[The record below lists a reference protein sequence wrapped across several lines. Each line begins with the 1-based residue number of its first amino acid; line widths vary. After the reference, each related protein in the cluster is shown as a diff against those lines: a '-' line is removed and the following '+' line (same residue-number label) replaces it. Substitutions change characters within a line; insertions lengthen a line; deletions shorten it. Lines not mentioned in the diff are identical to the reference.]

1 MSRRLLGTCLG
12 LAGLILG
19 LSHPAHVSAKP
30 PDLPI
35 ILEDVFAT
43 PVNPDAVSAE
53 GCFSGLVDKESELH
67 WFLRI
72 QPASTLRNQSCF
84 STGFVDTEAVVL
96 PPDAAP
102 EKRPLVSHEA
112 QRTLASCLLVGV
124 HPSLGLIPTS
134 PLVEEYAERK
144 VVVDFLGGQVLR
156 IPVEPSIPACGSGIG
171 NVGSFLPVCNSDTI
185 EVLPPVCFLWHSE
198 PGNGVGVGAKTE
210 CPSTST
216 ETTMEGSCP
225 WMRHHFGTTSVA
237 PVADP
242 VVTRDVLANLECLL
256 EAEELLQVAQRLLNR
271 GMPKEAVQCYEMVS
285 KMCPGSWLD
294 ETARAVCGR
303 FGKGDSEEC
312 EPGKTDF
319 WLSSAEVLSKPAVCE
334 PGVNE
339 EVTGLIK
346 ACRLAVEMGRYQK
359 AIDLVRE
366 AYALDAQRVVS
377 DPVLHTLH
385 EVACDTLEHCVPCAV
400 LGHVFGCKF
409 IETGLPDTPAATAKE
424 KRNCSCI
431 SIELKADSTPGNDE
445 SCEPWGVSDEVSQ
458 EEPVGQAKGKG
469 NSGCCCSTSPG
480 VAKAGG
486 EAGGEQVQCPIFF
499 TVSPCMPCCPAA
511 NNQGGQVGVQVLF
524 VPAGMEV
531 HSKPKVTKKTCPA
544 CCAGQTTC
552 CKEPMV
558 RVSIPD
564 VELVGDQVRVGWQV
578 LVGSWTCQIR
588 YDRSGLS
595 VQTQTIP
602 CGK

>member
-1 MSRRLLGTCLG
+1 

-35 ILEDVFAT
+35 ILEDVFAQ
-43 PVNPDAVSAE
+43 PVNPDAVSPE
-53 GCFSGLVDKESELH
+53 GSFSSLVDKEGDLH
-67 WFLRI
+67 WFLRV
-72 QPASTLRNQSCF
+72 QPASTLSNQSITF
-84 STGFVDTEAVVL
+84 SGFVDTEDVVL
-96 PPDAAP
+96 PPDVVP
-102 EKRPLVSHEA
+102 EQRPLVSHEA

-134 PLVEEYAERK
+134 PLVEEYAARK
-144 VVVDFLGGQVLR
+144 VVVDFLGGKVVR
-156 IPVEPSIPACGSGIG
+156 ILGESSPPACGFWFG
-171 NVGSFLPVCNSDTI
+171 NETWVQKTACNSETI
-185 EVLPPVCFLWHSE
+185 EVFPPICFLWHSE
-198 PGNGVGVGAKTE
+198 PDSGVEVGTKTE
-210 CPSTST
+210 GPSKST
-216 ETTMEGSCP
+216 DTTMVGSCP
-225 WMRHHFGTTSVA
+225 WMRHHFGTPPVV

-242 VVTRDVLANLECLL
+242 VVTRDVLANLESLL

-271 GMPKEAVQCYEMVS
+271 GMPKEAIQCYEMVS

-294 ETARAVCGR
+294 ETARAVCAQ

-312 EPGKTDF
+312 EPGKSGF
-319 WLSSAEVLSKPAVCE
+319 WFSTVKVSSKPAASE
-334 PGVNE
+334 AGVHE

-366 AYALDAQRVVS
+366 AYALDAQRITD
-377 DPVLHTLH
+377 DPVLCKIHQVACHTL
-385 EVACDTLEHCVPCAV
+385 EYCVPCAV

-409 IETGLPDTPAATAKE
+409 VDVRLPSAQAATVKE
-424 KRNCSCI
+424 KGNGGCFS
-431 SIELKADSTPGNDE
+431 SGLKADYSPGNDE
-445 SCEPWGVSDEVSQ
+445 SCEPWGVSDEASPD
-458 EEPVGQAKGKG
+458 EPVGHAKGKG
-469 NSGCCCSTSPG
+469 NASCCCGTASG
-480 VAKAGG
+480 VAKTGG
-486 EAGGEQVQCPIFF
+486 EAVGEPIQCPIFF
-499 TVSPCMPCCPAA
+499 TLSPCTPCGTAA
-511 NNQGGQVGVQVLF
+511 NNQGGCVGVQVWF

-531 HSKPKVTKKTCPA
+531 RTKPNVTKKTCPA
-544 CCAGQTTC
+544 CAGQTAC

-558 RVSIPD
+558 QVSIPD

-578 LVGSWTCQIR
+578 LVGSWTCQVR

-595 VQTQTIP
+595 VQTQTTP